1 MGRILAIDYGAKRTG
16 LAVTDP
22 LRIIAGALDTVPT
35 AALLDYVKR
44 YVVAEGVDLIVVDMP
59 RQMSGAPSASY
70 SQIRPLVERLR
81 KELPGMRVELFDERF
96 TSVLAQR
103 AIIEGGVPKSRR
115 RHDKGL
121 VDRVSATIILQG
133 YMESAGRFRADGPV
147 SGKE

>member
-1 MGRILAIDYGAKRTG
+1 
-16 LAVTDP
+16 
-22 LRIIAGALDTVPT
+22 
-35 AALLDYVKR
+35 
-44 YVVAEGVDLIVVDMP
+44 MP
-59 RQMSGAPSASY
+59 RQMNGAPSASY

-81 KELPGMRVELFDERF
+81 KELPGVRVELFDERF

-133 YMESAGRFRADGPV
+133 YMESAERFRADGPV

>member
-1 MGRILAIDYGAKRTG
+1 
-16 LAVTDP
+16 
-22 LRIIAGALDTVPT
+22 
-35 AALLDYVKR
+35 
-44 YVVAEGVDLIVVDMP
+44 
-59 RQMSGAPSASY
+59 
-70 SQIRPLVERLR
+70 
-81 KELPGMRVELFDERF
+81 MRVELFDERF

-103 AIIEGGVPKSRR
+103 AIIEGGVSKSRR